1 MMSDEPSEKAVKDSL
16 RQQAL
21 NALSSGQIDV
31 KNLSQD
37 QQHSIEAIL
46 EELRIYHAELE
57 LQNQS
62 LRATQAQLET
72 SQQNYLNLFQQ
83 LPIAALVVDQ
93 HGMIQ
98 QVNQQAIALFAQA
111 KRQHL
116 LNHSIYR
123 LFSGE
128 SANWLAQIMM
138 KKSSLISH
146 QQLNLVQTNQ
156 LVPVHAYAVHH
167 DQEDYFRQLSIIML
181 VDLRAE
187 VAAQKQMQLLE
198 SLLKNTNALIYAFD
212 LNGKCILANN
222 AFIQLLGFKQL
233 KQVIGQTYEQLL
245 LPEKAYLLRQQNKA
259 VFKNA
264 CAMSFEE
271 THDHDNQPQ
280 YLLSQRFPL
289 YDDHQAIYAIATI
302 SNDITEQRLNE
313 QKLSL
318 TTKVFENSHEGIMI
332 CDAEVNIVS
341 VNHSFETITGYTE
354 AEVLGKNPRLLSAGK
369 TPLSTYKAMWQDLLT
384 LGFWQGELWNR
395 RKNKESYPQ
404 QLSISVVRNHQS
416 MISHYVGIFAD
427 ITARKQAEE
436 QIHQLAFYDLLTGA
450 ANRYLLRNQVEKL
463 LTSDTPNTCF
473 TLMFLDLDHFKEIN
487 DVFGH
492 DVGDQLLKIVTK
504 RLSEQFHE
512 QETICRLGGDEFVV
526 LLPNKHCDDLAEQTN
541 AVLHSLIQPYHIQ
554 GHALKVSA
562 SIGVSTY
569 PQHGNTYSE
578 LLKFADLAMYH
589 AKSSGRNAYFCF
601 EPWMADNLHKN
612 VTLQMALQQAIARNE
627 LHVVFQPQLHSA
639 TQSIIGFEVLTR
651 WNHPTLGNISP
662 DVFIPLAEKSDFM
675 IELTDW
681 ILTQA
686 LDGLSQI
693 TALGYANL
701 RVAVNIS
708 AREFKQQELFQRIQ
722 QHLFA
727 YPTLSAHQLEL
738 ELTERMAM
746 LEPDR
751 ILHILHALN
760 SLGVRIAID
769 DFGTGY
775 SSLSYLKKYPIQ
787 ALKIDRSFIQDIGKD
802 SDDEAVCQSIL
813 ALSGA
818 LQLETIAEGVET
830 EQQAQWL
837 RAHGCSSCQG
847 YLIAKP
853 MPLATLIDWL
863 AAYESS
869 A

>member
-1 MMSDEPSEKAVKDSL
+1 MMKAEKPQEQVQKDSL

-21 NALSSGQIDV
+21 SALSTGQF
-31 KNLSQD
+31 NMAHLTYE
-37 QQHSIEAIL
+37 QQHDLNGIL

-62 LRATQAQLET
+62 LRATQAQLEN
-72 SQQNYLNLFQQ
+72 SQQNYLQLFQH

-98 QVNQQAIALFAQA
+98 QVNQQAIQLFTHT

-123 LFSGE
+123 LFDAD
-128 SANWLAQIMM
+128 SANWLAQMMM
-138 KKSSLISH
+138 KKNNLINH
-146 QQLNLVQTNQ
+146 QPLNLQQVKQ
-156 LVPVHAYAVHH
+156 LLPVHAYAVHH
-167 DQEDYFRQLSIIML
+167 DHEDYFLQLTIIML
-181 VDLRAE
+181 VDMR
-187 VAAQKQMQLLE
+187 
-198 SLLKNTNALIYAFD
+198 
-212 LNGKCILANN
+212 G
-222 AFIQLLGFKQL
+222 
-233 KQVIGQTYEQLL
+233 
-245 LPEKAYLLRQQNKA
+245 
-259 VFKNA
+259 
-264 CAMSFEE
+264 
-271 THDHDNQPQ
+271 
-280 YLLSQRFPL
+280 
-289 YDDHQAIYAIATI
+289 
-302 SNDITEQRLNE
+302 E

-318 TTKVFENSHEGIMI
+318 TTKVFEHSHEGIMI
-332 CDAEVNIVS
+332 CDNDVKIIS
-341 VNHSFETITGYTE
+341 VNGSFEKITGYAE
-354 AEVLGKNPRLLSAGK
+354 DEVLGRNPRILSAGR
-369 TPLSTYKAMWQDLLT
+369 TPLATYQSMWHSILT

-404 QLSISVVRNHQS
+404 QLSISVVRNQHGN
-416 MISHYVGIFAD
+416 ITHYVGIFAD

-450 ANRYLLRNQVEKL
+450 ANRYLLREEVDKQLQSEH
-463 LTSDTPNTCF
+463 SDNHF

-492 DVGDQLLKIVTK
+492 DVGDELLKIVTK
-504 RLSEQFHE
+504 RLTQYFHD

-526 LLPNKHCDDLAEQTN
+526 LLPNRSCDDIGEQTH
-541 AVLHSLIQPYHIQ
+541 AVLQSIIQPYQIN

-562 SIGVSTY
+562 SIGVSSY
-569 PQHGNTYSE
+569 PQHGKTYSE

-589 AKSSGRNAYFCF
+589 AKSNGRNAYYCF
-601 EPWMADNLHKN
+601 EPWMADNLNKD
-612 VTLQMALQQAIARNE
+612 VTLQMALQQAIQRDE
-627 LHVVFQPQLHSA
+627 LYLVFQPQLHSS
-639 TQSIIGFEVLTR
+639 TQTIIGFEVLTR
-651 WNHPTLGNISP
+651 WNHPTLGSISP

-693 TALGYANL
+693 TALGYTNL

-722 QHLFA
+722 HHLTAFPSIA
-727 YPTLSAHQLEL
+727 AHQLEL

-751 ILHILHALN
+751 ILHILHDLN
-760 SLGVRIAID
+760 NLGVRIAID

-802 SDDEAVCQSIL
+802 SDDEAVCESIL
-813 ALSGA
+813 ALAGA

-830 EQQAQWL
+830 DQQAQWL

-853 MPLATLIDWL
+853 MPLATLIEWL
-863 AAYESS
+863 AERKSRL
-869 A
+869 

>member
-1 MMSDEPSEKAVKDSL
+1 MKPDNLPETKQKDSL

-21 NALSSGQIDV
+21 NALSNGQIDV
-31 KNLSQD
+31 KALSKD
-37 QQHSIEAIL
+37 QQQSIEAIL

-62 LRATQAQLET
+62 LRATQIQLEN
-72 SQQNYLNLFQQ
+72 SQQNYLQLFQQ

-93 HGMIQ
+93 HGIIQ
-98 QVNQQAIALFAQA
+98 QVNQQAIQLFTHT

-123 LFSGE
+123 LFDAD
-128 SANWLAQIMM
+128 SANWLAQMMM
-138 KKSSLISH
+138 KKNNLISH
-146 QQLNLVQTNQ
+146 QQLNLQQVNQ
-156 LVPVHAYAVHH
+156 LLPVNAYAVHH
-167 DQEDYFRQLSIIML
+167 DHEDYFLQLTIIML
-181 VDLRAE
+181 VDMR
-187 VAAQKQMQLLE
+187 
-198 SLLKNTNALIYAFD
+198 S
-212 LNGKCILANN
+212 
-222 AFIQLLGFKQL
+222 
-233 KQVIGQTYEQLL
+233 
-245 LPEKAYLLRQQNKA
+245 
-259 VFKNA
+259 
-264 CAMSFEE
+264 
-271 THDHDNQPQ
+271 
-280 YLLSQRFPL
+280 
-289 YDDHQAIYAIATI
+289 
-302 SNDITEQRLNE
+302 E

-318 TTKVFENSHEGIMI
+318 TTKVFEHSHEGIMI
-332 CDAEVNIVS
+332 CDAEVKIIS
-341 VNHSFETITGYTE
+341 VNGSFEKITGYSE
-354 AEVLGKNPRLLSAGK
+354 NEVLGKNPRILSAGK
-369 TPLSTYKAMWQDLLT
+369 TPLATYKTMWHDLLT

-395 RKNKESYPQ
+395 RKNQESFPQ

-416 MISHYVGIFAD
+416 MITHYVGIFAD

-504 RLSEQFHE
+504 RLTEKFHE

-526 LLPNKHCDDLAEQTN
+526 LLPNKHCDDLAEKTN
-541 AVLHSLIQPYHIQ
+541 AVLDCLIQPYHIQ

-562 SIGVSTY
+562 SIGVSSY

-589 AKSSGRNAYFCF
+589 AKSNGRNAYFCF
-601 EPWMADNLHKN
+601 EPWMADNLNKN
-612 VTLQMALQQAIARNE
+612 VTLQMALQQAISRHE

-693 TALGYANL
+693 TTLGYANL

-708 AREFKQQELFQRIQ
+708 AREFKQEELFQRIQ
-722 QHLFA
+722 QHLAA

-760 SLGVRIAID
+760 GLGVRIAID

-775 SSLSYLKKYPIQ
+775 SSLSYLKKYPIHV
-787 ALKIDRSFIQDIGKD
+787 LKIDKSFVDDIGKD

-818 LQLETIAEGVET
+818 LKLETIAEGVET
-830 EQQAQWL
+830 ELQAQWL
-837 RAHGCSSCQG
+837 REHGCSSCQG

-853 MPLATLIDWL
+853 MPLTNLIEWL
-863 AAYESS
+863 AERKSQA
-869 A
+869 